1 MVRKVAVVVL
11 LIGLYS
17 ASVFTINGCGGTSS
31 PTEPVGPAQLSGRI
45 TDAENNA
52 PIRGAAITIH
62 NLHATTNADGMY
74 FIGGLVPG
82 TFLTMQV
89 AAEGY
94 RTMEAQFS
102 VVEGNN
108 VQNVA
113 LPRR

>member
-17 ASVFTINGCGGTSS
+17 ASVFTINGCGGATG
-31 PTEPVGPAQLSGRI
+31 PTEPVSPAQLSGRV
-45 TDAENNA
+45 TDAQTGA
-52 PIRGAAITIH
+52 PIRGASVTIH
-62 NLHATTNADGMY
+62 NLHTTTNDSGMY
-74 FIGGLVPG
+74 FFGGLVAG
-82 TFLTMQV
+82 SYLTMQV

-108 VQNVA
+108 VQNMA
-113 LPRR
+113 LPRP